1 MKNKINQKTTSII
14 AITFLAA
21 ICLVSIP
28 SDVYGFTST
37 IIPDNI
43 GMHPGETYEGEWTF
57 FTSGDAGMVSYRTF
71 GNGTEFLSFF
81 DPIVILANGTTNTLE
96 YDESTVLL
104 WRDQGGE
111 NIFNMTGNGIVTIP
125 FSITIPEDYGG
136 PQHYNAD
143 THYYNPTLAASLLTL
158 KPDQTVGTPAFT
170 ENALEIS
177 ISPLYCGQHETLY
190 DNIIVG
196 TNSSDYILGTS
207 GNDLIFGE
215 GGNDLI
221 DGKRGA
227 DCIYAGDG
235 NDYIQTGMG
244 RDTVY
249 GGNGDDTIRT
259 SAGNNTVYGEDGND
273 ILYVAHKK
281 GSNVLD
287 GGNGTDV
294 CALKFE
300 NTTVSITNCEV
311 TE

>member
-1 MKNKINQKTTSII
+1 MKNKINKKTTSII

-21 ICLVSIP
+21 ICIVSIP
-28 SDVYGFTST
+28 SDVYGFKQSDGITEYT
-37 IIPDNI
+37 L
-43 GMHPGETYEGEWTF
+43 HPGESETFNWKIYSSDGE
-57 FTSGDAGMVSYRTF
+57 SGNIPIRVGGV
-71 GNGTEFLSFF
+71 NGTEFLS
-81 DPIVILANGTTNTLE
+81 TLQSLDLE
-96 YDESTVLL
+96 ENST
-104 WRDQGGE
+104 
-111 NIFNMTGNGIVTIP
+111 FTIP
-125 FSITIPEDYGG
+125 ITVTIPEDF
-136 PQHYNAD
+136 PPEP
-143 THYYNPTLAASLLTL
+143 HYYPNGLSYAPYVVATLEGNRDIANG
-158 KPDQTVGTPAFT
+158 TVFNVAVMKMFQITV
-170 ENALEIS
+170 L
-177 ISPLYCGQHETLY
+177 PLYCGLHETLY

-244 RDTVY
+244 SDTVY

-259 SAGNNTVYGEDGND
+259 SAGANTVFGEDGND

-281 GSNVLD
+281 GFNVLD

-300 NTTVSITNCEV
+300 NATASITNCEV